1 MGITNYKVYEKF
13 NLSKD
18 DIISALLESNISVT
32 GYRYKAETDGD
43 CITLKSKA
51 DSLLFHNS
59 FIPKVEIRLFEK
71 EDDVQVEYNFM
82 LNDTARIAFYVL
94 NIILI
99 FMSAIMVVVSLFPP
113 IECSLLLIA
122 PFILAFQY
130 VISYLG
136 LRLAGKS
143 VLKQLKELLT
153 R

>member
-18 DIISALLESNISVT
+18 DIISALLESNISVA

-43 CITLKSKA
+43 CVTLNSKA

-59 FIPKVEIRLFEK
+59 FIPKVKITLKENNEHAQAEIEFRLNTLGM
-71 EDDVQVEYNFM
+71 V
-82 LNDTARIAFYVL
+82 AFCVL
-94 NIILI
+94 SVILI
-99 FMSAIMVVVSLFPP
+99 LLSVIVLCVVFVSADEWAVSL
-113 IECSLLLIA
+113 IG

-130 VISYLG
+130 VITYLG

-143 VLKQLKELLT
+143 ALKQLKELLA
-153 R
+153 